1 MYTLAEKKELGEL
14 VNKYKEKY
22 NKGLKNLEGKTNYNY
37 KRKEHVS
44 VKPKQGFIAQQ
55 WAVGKR
61 CHEKYLLN
69 DFLEEEEP
77 SKKRFRESGV
87 GRNEKVPE
95 VREAMFQ
102 WFIDVGVSLKR
113 CLLMK
118 MFYPKCVQVYS

>member
-1 MYTLAEKKELGEL
+1 MSS
-14 VNKYKEKY
+14 
-22 NKGLKNLEGKTNYNY
+22 GK
-37 KRKEHVS
+37 
-44 VKPKQGFIAQQ
+44 
-55 WAVGKR
+55 
-61 CHEKYLLN
+61 CHEKCLLN

-87 GRNEKVPE
+87 GRNEKVSE